1 MRSMRTSRKKAVR
14 IRGLT
19 RKQHAFLREKVL
31 GLNDKEAALAA
42 GYSLSVAE
50 NTKQKIWVNPEMQ
63 SQFERLIES
72 LRLKGMDQNSIAEV
86 REIMNVGIPAK
97 VIGVPGGS

>member
-1 MRSMRTSRKKAVR
+1 MRSRRPRKTVR

-19 RKQHAFLREKVL
+19 RKQHAFLREKVF

-50 NTKQKIWVNPEMQ
+50 NTKQKIWAQPEIR

-72 LRLKGMDQNSIAEV
+72 LRLKGMNQNSIAEGPV
-86 REIMNVGIPAK
+86 TP
-97 VIGVPGGS
+97 

>member
-1 MRSMRTSRKKAVR
+1 
-14 IRGLT
+14 LT

-50 NTKQKIWVNPEMQ
+50 NTKQKIWAKPEMR

-72 LRLKGMDQNSIAEV
+72 LRLNGMDRNSVA
-86 REIMNVGIPAK
+86 
-97 VIGVPGGS
+97 